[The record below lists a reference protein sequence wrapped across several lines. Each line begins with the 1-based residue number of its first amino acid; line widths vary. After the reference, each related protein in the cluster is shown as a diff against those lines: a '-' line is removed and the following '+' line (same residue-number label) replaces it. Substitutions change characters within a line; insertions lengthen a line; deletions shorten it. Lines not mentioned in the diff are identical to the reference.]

1 MKPITR
7 DWLLQTLSRLVVST
21 QVRRVLI
28 IEDDEGSRAALQTLL
43 KPLCREILVAA
54 TAAEAMAL
62 LRGSVPD
69 LAIVDVRLPDMNG
82 LDLIDVVRGEPLH
95 DALSLIVCTSLE
107 LSAEER
113 RRLEQ
118 HGARLLPKSALT
130 PEDLL
135 QAVLCALAHTR
146 AARLMRPDLQTPRL
160 AG

>member
-1 MKPITR
+1 
-7 DWLLQTLSRLVVST
+7 
-21 QVRRVLI
+21 
-28 IEDDEGSRAALQTLL
+28 
-43 KPLCREILVAA
+43 
-54 TAAEAMAL
+54 
-62 LRGSVPD
+62 
-69 LAIVDVRLPDMNG
+69 VRLPDMNG